1 LLCIHRRILAWK
13 HQSHLRVRADS
24 PLVDE
29 PPNPQGA
36 PVMTEAELH
45 DAECQF
51 TRALLCGMI
60 QQAVADLQSEKV
72 FLSRQLNEAQE
83 LDRES
88 AIHFIKSKAFQGI
101 CDVLALPADKIKARA
116 LKHDT
121 LTRSRNDAQRVRT
134 IRPRKD
140 S

>member
-1 LLCIHRRILAWK
+1 M
-13 HQSHLRVRADS
+13 
-24 PLVDE
+24 VDE

-36 PVMTEAELH
+36 PVMTPEELH

-51 TRALLCGMI
+51 TRSLLCGMI

-72 FLSRQLNEAQE
+72 FLSKQLNEAQE

-101 CDVLALPADKIKARA
+101 CDVLALPADKIKTRA
-116 LKHDT
+116 LKNDT
-121 LTRSRNDAQRVRT
+121 LTRSRNDPHRIRA
-134 IRPRKD
+134 IRPTKD
-140 S
+140 C

>member
-1 LLCIHRRILAWK
+1 M
-13 HQSHLRVRADS
+13 
-24 PLVDE
+24 VDE

-36 PVMTEAELH
+36 EIMTAEELH

-60 QQAVADLQSEKV
+60 QQTVADLQSEKV
-72 FLSRQLNEAQE
+72 FFSKQLNEAQE

-101 CDVLALPADKIKARA
+101 CDVLALPADKIKTRA
-116 LKHDT
+116 LKNDIS
-121 LTRSRNDAQRVRT
+121 TRPRNDSQRIRT
-134 IRPRKD
+134 IRPPRD
-140 S
+140 T